1 MGSILRVQLLDGVVG
16 QVHRKVVKLWCGVFV
31 GGHPD
36 VALLEQMALMVLS
49 DQHPQSR
56 IKFTIIN

>member
-16 QVHRKVVKLWCGVFV
+16 QVHRKVVELRRGVFV

-36 VALLEQMALMVLS
+36 VALLE
-49 DQHPQSR
+49 
-56 IKFTIIN
+56 